1 MTLWEQYKNCYSD
14 DDSHYE
20 YYDDDE
26 ELIILDAGRKGVTTE
41 HIAKLKECHREELSN
56 EERNSKKRW
65 SGEAT
70 KRMVISFDALRKDA
84 LDGTDVLADPLS
96 DPAIIFEKQASTE
109 QIQSLLMHM
118 KPEQRELLWGYCFDG
133 VTETEIAQREGV
145 TQQAIQDRVDKARN
159 KFCKFLE
166 KKACDLRPKS
176 LKG

>member
-1 MTLWEQYKNCYSD
+1 MTLWAQYKNCYSN

-26 ELIILDAGRKGVTTE
+26 ELIILDAGQKGVTTE
-41 HIAKLKECHREELSN
+41 QISMLKKFHREELSN
-56 EERNSKKRW
+56 EERIHKKRW
-65 SGEAT
+65 IGEST
-70 KRMVISFDALRKDA
+70 KRMVISYDALRKAA

-118 KPEQRELLWGYCFDG
+118 KPEQRELLWRYFFDG
-133 VTETEIAQREGV
+133 ATETEIAQREGV
-145 TQQAIQDRVDKARN
+145 TQQAIQGRVYKARN

-166 KKACDLRPKS
+166 KMACNLRPKS